1 MAAASLTHLSPTLQI
16 PSADI
21 SSTDDER
28 LIREGEAAVEGY
40 ILDLDSA
47 RRQIL
52 PMARG
57 LCAARRLYPA
67 TQAFGGWLQGSPYQS
82 IGRLIAQ
89 RSSRLARTRNS
100 PANSSASFLWSRPGR
115 SGTRLKRRRVPRS
128 RDSGDRGTLPPRQD
142 RPPKVPLKTP
152 EPYRHPSSHLF
163 PPRHPPLALPPI
175 LG

>member
-1 MAAASLTHLSPTLQI
+1 MVAASLTHLSPTLQI

-40 ILDLDSA
+40 ILDLTALVGKSCRWRVDCARQGDCIPQRKHSA
-47 RRQIL
+47 AGFRD
-52 PMARG
+52 
-57 LCAARRLYPA
+57 RL
-67 TQAFGGWLQGSPYQS
+67 TKVS
-82 IGRLIAQ
+82 GRLIAQ

-128 RDSGDRGTLPPRQD
+128 PDSGDRGTLPPRQD

-152 EPYRHPSSHLF
+152 EPYRHPSSRLF
-163 PPRHPPLALPPI
+163 PRAIPR
-175 LG
+175 